1 VRHNREVADEL
12 ITNASGL
19 TQAASS
25 YDTTVAHPARV
36 YNYWLGGKDNFEAD
50 REVGEQTKAAYPGI
64 VSGVQ
69 AQRVFLAEAVRY
81 LVTRAGVRQFLDIGT
96 GLPAANNT
104 HEVAQSL
111 APDSRIV
118 YVDNDPMVL
127 AHARALLTSTPEGA
141 CAYLDADLRDSEN
154 VLRAASGLLDFG
166 QPVAVMLIG
175 ILHLIPDADD
185 PAGIVARL
193 IAALPAGSWL
203 AVAHPASDVARDKV
217 ATMTDRYNQRVTT
230 AATLRTHAE
239 ISAFFSG
246 TDLLPPGVVQYHQW
260 HPGEP
265 ARDAEG
271 EVAAYCGLGRKPHDR
286 VSRPVAEPAVTRE

>member
-1 VRHNREVADEL
+1 VVQVKDRLSWAGKAAIVAASASRTAWREPGESAGRFVENRRVRHNRTVADEL
-12 ITNASGL
+12 ITDASDL
-19 TQAASS
+19 TQAPSP

-50 REVGEQTKAAYPGI
+50 REVGEQTKAAYPDI

-69 AQRVFLAEAVRY
+69 AQRAFLASAVRY

-96 GLPAANNT
+96 GLPVANNT

-111 APDSRIV
+111 APD
-118 YVDNDPMVL
+118 
-127 AHARALLTSTPEGA
+127 
-141 CAYLDADLRDSEN
+141 
-154 VLRAASGLLDFG
+154 
-166 QPVAVMLIG
+166 
-175 ILHLIPDADD
+175 LIPDADD

-203 AVAHPASDVARDKV
+203 AIAHPASDVAPDKV
-217 ATMTDRYNQRVTT
+217 ATMTDRYNQRVATT
-230 AATLRTHAE
+230 ATLRTHAE
-239 ISAFFSG
+239 ISAFFAG

-271 EVAAYCGLGRKPHDR
+271 EVAAYCGLGHK
-286 VSRPVAEPAVTRE
+286 S

>member
-1 VRHNREVADEL
+1 MADEL
-12 ITNASGL
+12 ITDASEI
-19 TQAASS
+19 AEEPPP

-50 REVGEQTKAAYPGI
+50 REVGEQTKAAYPDI
-64 VSGVQ
+64 VSGVR
-69 AQRVFLAEAVRY
+69 AQRAFLASAVRY
-81 LVTRAGVRQFLDIGT
+81 LVTQRGVRQFLDIGT
-96 GLPAANNT
+96 GLPVAENT

-111 APDSRIV
+111 APESRVV

-127 AHARALLTSTPEGA
+127 AHARALLTSEPEGA
-141 CAYLDADLRDSEN
+141 CAYLDADIRDTAN
-154 VLRAASGLLDFG
+154 VLRAASGLLEFG
-166 QPVAVMLIG
+166 QPIAVMLIG

-185 PAGIVARL
+185 PAGIVGRL
-193 IAALPAGSWL
+193 VGALPPGSWL

-239 ISAFFSG
+239 ISAFFAG
-246 TDLLPPGVVQYHQW
+246 TEVLPPGVVQYHQW

-271 EVAAYCGLGRKPHDR
+271 EVAAYCGLGRKP
-286 VSRPVAEPAVTRE
+286 

>member
-1 VRHNREVADEL
+1 VRHNRGVADEL
-12 ITNASGL
+12 ITDASDL
-19 TQAASS
+19 TQAPSL

-203 AVAHPASDVARDKV
+203 AVAHPASDVAPDKV

-265 ARDAEG
+265 VGDAEG
-271 EVAAYCGLGRKPHDR
+271 EVAAYCGLGRKSQDTTVISNGP
-286 VSRPVAEPAVTRE
+286 

>member
-1 VRHNREVADEL
+1 VADEL
-12 ITNASGL
+12 ITDAGDL
-19 TQAASS
+19 TETVSP

-69 AQRVFLAEAVRY
+69 AQRKFLESAVRY
-81 LVTRAGVRQFLDIGT
+81 LVTQAGVRQFLDIGT
-96 GLPAANNT
+96 GLPVASNT

-111 APDSRIV
+111 APESRIV

-127 AHARALLTSTPEGA
+127 AHARALLTSSPEGA
-141 CAYLDADLRDSEN
+141 CAYLDADVRDTGN
-154 VLRAASGLLDFG
+154 VLRAASELLDFG

-185 PAGIVARL
+185 PAAIVARL
-193 IAALPAGSWL
+193 VSALPAGSWL
-203 AVAHPASDVARDKV
+203 AIAHPASDVERDKV
-217 ATMTDRYNQRVTT
+217 AAMTDRYNERVAT

-239 ISAFFSG
+239 IAAFFAG
-246 TDLLPPGVVQYHQW
+246 TDLLQPGVVQYHQW

-265 ARDAEG
+265 VRDTAG
-271 EVAAYCGLGRKPHDR
+271 EVAAYCGLGRKP
-286 VSRPVAEPAVTRE
+286 

>member
-1 VRHNREVADEL
+1 MADEL
-12 ITNASGL
+12 IADASDL
-19 TQAASS
+19 PQAPPP

-50 REVGEQTKAAYPGI
+50 REVGEQTKAAYPDI
-64 VSGVQ
+64 VRGVQ
-69 AQRVFLAEAVRY
+69 AQRAFLASAVRY

-96 GLPAANNT
+96 GLPVANNT
-104 HEVAQSL
+104 HEVAQAL
-111 APDSRIV
+111 APRSRIV

-141 CAYLDADLRDSEN
+141 CAYLDADLRDTAS
-154 VLRAASGLLDFG
+154 VLRAASGQLDFG
-166 QPVAVMLIG
+166 QPVAVLLIG

-193 IAALPAGSWL
+193 LGALPTGSWL
-203 AVAHPASDVARDKV
+203 AIAHPASDVAPDKV
-217 ATMTDRYNQRVTT
+217 AAMADRYNRRVST

-239 ISAFFSG
+239 ISALFAG

-265 ARDAEG
+265 ATDAGG
-271 EVAAYCGLGRKPHDR
+271 EVAAYCGLGRKP
-286 VSRPVAEPAVTRE
+286 

>member
-1 VRHNREVADEL
+1 VADEL
-12 ITNASGL
+12 ITDASDI
-19 TQAASS
+19 TQAPLP

-36 YNYWLGGKDNFEAD
+36 YNYWLGGKDHFEAD
-50 REVGEQTKAAYPGI
+50 REAGEQTKAAYPDI
-64 VSGVQ
+64 VRGVQ
-69 AQRVFLAEAVRY
+69 AQRAFLSSAVRY
-81 LVTRAGVRQFLDIGT
+81 LVTRAGIRQFLDIGT
-96 GLPAANNT
+96 GLPVANNT

-111 APDSRIV
+111 APESRIV

-141 CAYLDADLRDSEN
+141 CAYLDADLRDTGN

-166 QPVAVMLIG
+166 QPIAVMLIG
-175 ILHLIPDADD
+175 ILHLIPDAGD
-185 PAGIVARL
+185 PAGIIGRL
-193 IAALPAGSWL
+193 IDALPAGSWL
-203 AVAHPASDVARDKV
+203 AIAHPASDVASDKV
-217 ATMTDRYNQRVTT
+217 ATMTARYNQRVAT

-239 ISAFFSG
+239 ISAFFDR

-271 EVAAYCGLGRKPHDR
+271 EIAAYCGLGRK
-286 VSRPVAEPAVTRE
+286 SG

>member
-1 VRHNREVADEL
+1 MRHNGGVADEL
-12 ITNASGL
+12 ITDASDL
-19 TQAASS
+19 TRVPSP
-25 YDTTVAHPARV
+25 YDTSVAHPARV

-64 VSGVQ
+64 VRGVQ

-81 LVTRAGVRQFLDIGT
+81 LVTQAGVRQFLDIGT
-96 GLPAANNT
+96 GLPVVNNT

-111 APDSRIV
+111 ASDSRI
-118 YVDNDPMVL
+118 
-127 AHARALLTSTPEGA
+127 A
-141 CAYLDADLRDSEN
+141 
-154 VLRAASGLLDFG
+154 
-166 QPVAVMLIG
+166 
-175 ILHLIPDADD
+175 
-185 PAGIVARL
+185 ARL

-203 AVAHPASDVARDKV
+203 AVAHPASDVAPAKV
-217 ATMTDRYNQRVTT
+217 ATMADRYNQRVTT

-271 EVAAYCGLGRKPHDR
+271 EVAAYCGLGRKPPER
-286 VSRPVAEPAVTRE
+286 GARTA

>member
-1 VRHNREVADEL
+1 VADEL
-12 ITNASGL
+12 ITDASEI
-19 TQAASS
+19 AEEPPP

-50 REVGEQTKAAYPGI
+50 REVGEQTKAAYPDI
-64 VSGVQ
+64 VSGVR
-69 AQRVFLAEAVRY
+69 AQRAFLASAVRY
-81 LVTRAGVRQFLDIGT
+81 LVTQRGVRQFLDIGT
-96 GLPAANNT
+96 GLPVAENT

-111 APDSRIV
+111 APESRVV

-127 AHARALLTSTPEGA
+127 AHARALLTSEPEGA
-141 CAYLDADLRDSEN
+141 CAYLDADIRDTAN
-154 VLRAASGLLDFG
+154 VLRAASGLLEFG
-166 QPVAVMLIG
+166 QPIAVMLIG

-185 PAGIVARL
+185 PAGIVGRL
-193 IAALPAGSWL
+193 VGALPPGSWL

-239 ISAFFSG
+239 ISAFFAG
-246 TDLLPPGVVQYHQW
+246 TEVLPPGVVQYHQW

-271 EVAAYCGLGRKPHDR
+271 EVAAYCGLGRKP
-286 VSRPVAEPAVTRE
+286 